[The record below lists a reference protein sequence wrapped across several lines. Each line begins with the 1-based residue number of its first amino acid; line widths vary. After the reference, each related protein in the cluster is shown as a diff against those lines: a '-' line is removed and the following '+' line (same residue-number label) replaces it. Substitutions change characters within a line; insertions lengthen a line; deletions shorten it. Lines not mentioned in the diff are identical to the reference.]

1 MRRHAAL
8 CLLALGGC
16 SLQPPD
22 VRPIAAI
29 PVTWPT
35 GDAYLRHSEATLPTV
50 SYRDVFRD
58 PNLQAVIAQAL
69 ANNQDVRVAL
79 ANVEAARALYRVQR
93 AQLLPE
99 IDASARVSTSDSGA
113 NGASLGTSTIG
124 TGVDGGTT
132 GGAGTTTGTG
142 TGTAGTGTGGSG
154 TTGGTGT
161 TGGGTGTTGTGA
173 TGTTGTTVA
182 STGGRRTVYTAELG
196 LASFELDLFGRLHRL
211 SDAALQQYFGTAA
224 AARTARLT
232 LVAQVANAYLTLAA
246 DRSLLAIAADTET
259 SAGRSVALTLAR
271 LRGGIAPRSDLR
283 QAETVLDQAR
293 ADRADLTAIVAQ
305 DRNALELLV
314 GAPVADALLPPSLE
328 RVDGLLAELPAGL
341 DSRILLRRPDVVE
354 AEYTLR
360 AANARIG
367 AARAAFFPTISLTA
381 VAGFAS
387 TALSALFTGG
397 AFTWSVAPTAAV
409 PIFDGGANRGNL
421 AYARAQQA
429 LAIAQYQRA
438 IQTAF
443 RDVADALAR
452 RGVVAKQVAAQ
463 SDLEAA
469 AQDEF
474 TLADARYREGIDTF
488 LTSLDAQRTLY
499 GARRSLATARL
510 VRASNLV
517 ALYQALGGDALVD
530 ALPPPRGNLPHP
542 AG

>member
-1 MRRHAAL
+1 MRHRAAL

-16 SLQPPD
+16 SLQPPN

-29 PVTWPT
+29 PPAWPT
-35 GDAYLRHSEATLPTV
+35 GDAYPRLAEAALPTV

-58 PNLQAVIAQAL
+58 PNLQAVIARAL

-79 ANVEAARALYRVQR
+79 ANVTAARALYRVQR

-99 IDASARVSTSDSGA
+99 IDATGRVSTSDTGSSGA
-113 NGASLGTSTIG
+113 SVGTGTIG
-124 TGVDGGTT
+124 TGVDGGTGT
-132 GGAGTTTGTG
+132 AGTTGTG
-142 TGTAGTGTGGSG
+142 
-154 TTGGTGT
+154 
-161 TGGGTGTTGTGA
+161 TGTGA
-173 TGTTGTTVA
+173 TGTTV
-182 STGGRRTVYTAELG
+182 SSSGGRRTVYTAELG
-196 LASFELDLFGRLHRL
+196 LASFELDLFGRLRSL
-211 SDAALQQYFGTAA
+211 SDAALQQYLGTAA
-224 AARTARLT
+224 AARSARLT

-246 DRSLLAIAADTET
+246 DRSLLAVAADTET
-259 SAGRSVALTLAR
+259 SAGRSVELTRAR
-271 LRGGIAPRSDLR
+271 LKGGVAPRSDLR

-293 ADRADLTAIVAQ
+293 ADRADLTAVVAQ
-305 DRNALELLV
+305 DRDALELLV
-314 GAPVADALLPPSLE
+314 GAPVADALLPASLE
-328 RVDGLLAELPAGL
+328 QVDGLLAELPAGL

-397 AFTWSVAPTAAV
+397 AFTWSVAPTAAL

-429 LAIAQYQRA
+429 VAIAQYQRA
-438 IQTAF
+438 IQSAF

-452 RGVVAKQVAAQ
+452 RGVVARQVAAQ

-469 AQDEF
+469 ARDDYV
-474 TLADARYREGIDTF
+474 LADARYREGIDTF

-517 ALYQALGGDALVD
+517 ALYQALGGDELVD
-530 ALPPPRGNLPHP
+530 ALPPPRGNVAVP
-542 AG
+542 ATG